1 MKNILYPR
9 GCDSAKVIQVIRTT
23 SARGDATKNQ
33 PSRIVTEFWSLDGK
47 KLAESDPLVDGKQV
61 DEQS

>member
-1 MKNILYPR
+1 MKNILYSC
-9 GCDSAKVIQVIRTT
+9 GCNSAKVIQVIQIT
-23 SARGDATKNQ
+23 SVYGDGTKTQ

-47 KLAESDPLVDGKQV
+47 KLAESDSLVDGKQV